1 MTEDFMEDVLLS
13 ILCVTLAI
21 GILTMLF
28 GLGLLWTTFLVCSI
42 VLLGVSLVFLGI
54 LLARYNKRA
63 K

>member
-1 MTEDFMEDVLLS
+1 MEDVLLS

-28 GLGLLWTTFLVCSI
+28 GLGLLWTTFLICSI
-42 VLLGVSLVFLGI
+42 VLLGVSLVYLGI
-54 LLARYNKRA
+54 LLVKYNKRA

>member
-54 LLARYNKRA
+54 LLARHNKRA

>member
-1 MTEDFMEDVLLS
+1 MEDVLLS

-28 GLGLLWTTFLVCSI
+28 GLGLLWTIFLICSI
-42 VLLGVSLVFLGI
+42 VLLGVSLVYLGI
-54 LLARYNKRA
+54 LLAKYNKRA